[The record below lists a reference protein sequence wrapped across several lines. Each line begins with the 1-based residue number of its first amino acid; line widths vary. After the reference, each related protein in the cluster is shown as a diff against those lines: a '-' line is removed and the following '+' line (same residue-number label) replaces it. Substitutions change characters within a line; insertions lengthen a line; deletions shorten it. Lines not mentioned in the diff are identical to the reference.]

1 MKKNKKK
8 DYIKIGI
15 LGGTFD
21 PPHKGHLYIS
31 KIALKKLRLKKILW
45 VIKKKNPF
53 KKNPMFSL
61 KKRLLLSKKI
71 AKNNKKI
78 KVYSYD
84 KFLKSSDTINLIKY
98 LKKRGI
104 KNRYYFIMGSD
115 NFVKFHNWKSWRK
128 IAELCQ
134 IAIFP
139 RADYVKK
146 SLTCKALKALG
157 KEKLIFLRS
166 KMTNISSSKI
176 RKSYLK

>member
-1 MKKNKKK
+1 MKKNKKR

-45 VIKKKNPF
+45 VITKKNPF

-71 AKNNKKI
+71 VKNNKKI

-84 KFLKSSDTINLIKY
+84 KFLKSSETINLIKY

-139 RADYVKK
+139 RAGYVKK
-146 SLTCKALKALG
+146 SLASKAFKALG
-157 KEKLIFLRS
+157 KEKLMFLRS
-166 KMTNISSSKI
+166 KMINISSSKV

>member
-1 MKKNKKK
+1 M
-8 DYIKIGI
+8 
-15 LGGTFD
+15 L
-21 PPHKGHLYIS
+21 
-31 KIALKKLRLKKILW
+31 
-45 VIKKKNPF
+45 
-53 KKNPMFSL
+53 SL

-71 AKNNKKI
+71 VKNNKKI

-84 KFLKSSDTINLIKY
+84 KFLKSSETINLIKY
-98 LKKRGI
+98 LKKKGI

-139 RADYVKK
+139 RAGYVKK
-146 SLTCKALKALG
+146 ALTSEAFKALG
-157 KEKLIFLRS
+157 KENLMFLQS
-166 KMTNISSSKI
+166 KMINISSSKV

>member
-1 MKKNKKK
+1 MNLKKK
-8 DYIKIGI
+8 ISKKIGI

-21 PPHKGHLYIS
+21 PPHKGHLTIS
-31 KIALKKLRLKKILW
+31 IFAIKKLKLDFLIW
-45 VIKKKNPF
+45 GVTKKNPF

-61 KKRLLLSKKI
+61 KKRILLSKKI
-71 AKNNKKI
+71 VKNNKKI

-84 KFLKSSDTINLIKY
+84 KFLKSPDTINLIKY
-98 LKKRGI
+98 LKKIGI

-139 RADYVKK
+139 RAGYIKK
-146 SLTCKALKALG
+146 SLASKAFKALG
-157 KEKLIFLRS
+157 KEKLMFLRS
-166 KMTNISSSKI
+166 KMINISSSKV

>member
-1 MKKNKKK
+1 MNLKKK
-8 DYIKIGI
+8 ISKKIGI

-21 PPHKGHLYIS
+21 PPHKGHLTIS
-31 KIALKKLRLKKILW
+31 IFAIRKLKLDFLIW
-45 VIKKKNPF
+45 GVTKKNPF

-61 KKRLLLSKKI
+61 KKRVLLSKKI
-71 AKNNKKI
+71 VKNNKKI

-84 KFLKSSDTINLIKY
+84 KFLKSSETINLVKY
-98 LKKRGI
+98 LKKRSI

-139 RADYVKK
+139 RAGYVKK
-146 SLTCKALKALG
+146 SLTCKAFKALG
-157 KEKLIFLRS
+157 KEKLMFLRS
-166 KMTNISSSKI
+166 KMINISSSKV

>member
-1 MKKNKKK
+1 MNLKKK
-8 DYIKIGI
+8 ISKKIGI

-21 PPHKGHLYIS
+21 PPHKGHLTIS
-31 KIALKKLRLKKILW
+31 IFAIRKLKLDFLIW
-45 VIKKKNPF
+45 GVTKKNPF

-61 KKRLLLSKKI
+61 KKRVLLSKKI
-71 AKNNKKI
+71 VKNNKKI

-84 KFLKSSDTINLIKY
+84 KFLKSSETINLIKY
-98 LKKRGI
+98 LKKKAI

-139 RADYVKK
+139 RAGYVKK
-146 SLTCKALKALG
+146 SLTSKASKSLG
-157 KEKLIFLRS
+157 KEKLMFLRS
-166 KMTNISSSKI
+166 KMINISSSKI
-176 RKSYLK
+176 RKNYLK

>member
-1 MKKNKKK
+1 MNLKKK
-8 DYIKIGI
+8 ISKKIGI

-21 PPHKGHLYIS
+21 PPHKGHLTIS
-31 KIALKKLRLKKILW
+31 IFAIRKLKLDFLIW
-45 VIKKKNPF
+45 GVTKKNPF

-61 KKRLLLSKKI
+61 KKRILISKKI
-71 AKNNKKI
+71 VKNNKKI

-84 KFLKSSDTINLIKY
+84 KFLKSSETINLIKY
-98 LKKRGI
+98 LKKKGI

-115 NFVKFHNWKSWRK
+115 NFIKFHNWKSWRK

-139 RADYVKK
+139 RAGYVKK
-146 SLTCKALKALG
+146 SLVSKAFKSLG
-157 KEKLIFLRS
+157 KEKLMFLRS
-166 KMTNISSSKI
+166 KMINISSSKV

>member
-1 MKKNKKK
+1 MNLKKK
-8 DYIKIGI
+8 ISKKIGI

-21 PPHKGHLYIS
+21 PPHKGHLTIS
-31 KIALKKLRLKKILW
+31 IFAIRKLKLDFLIW
-45 VIKKKNPF
+45 GVTKKNPF
-53 KKNPMFSL
+53 KKNPIFSL
-61 KKRLLLSKKI
+61 KKRIFLSKKI

-84 KFLKSSDTINLIKY
+84 KFLKSSETINLIKY

-139 RADYVKK
+139 RAGYIKK
-146 SLTCKALKALG
+146 SLASKAFKALG
-157 KEKLIFLRS
+157 KEKLMFLRS
-166 KMTNISSSKI
+166 KMINISSSKV
-176 RKSYLK
+176 RKNYLK

>member
-1 MKKNKKK
+1 
-8 DYIKIGI
+8 
-15 LGGTFD
+15 
-21 PPHKGHLYIS
+21 
-31 KIALKKLRLKKILW
+31 
-45 VIKKKNPF
+45 
-53 KKNPMFSL
+53 MFSL
-61 KKRLLLSKKI
+61 KKRIFLSKKI
-71 AKNNKKI
+71 VKNNKKI

-139 RADYVKK
+139 RAGYVKK
-146 SLTCKALKALG
+146 SLTSKAFKALG

-166 KMTNISSSKI
+166 KMINISSSKI
-176 RKSYLK
+176 KKSYLR

>member
-1 MKKNKKK
+1 MNLKKK
-8 DYIKIGI
+8 ISKKIGI

-21 PPHKGHLYIS
+21 PPHKGHLTIS
-31 KIALKKLRLKKILW
+31 IFAIRKLKLDFLIW
-45 VIKKKNPF
+45 VVTKKNPF

-61 KKRLLLSKKI
+61 KKRIFLSKKI
-71 AKNNKKI
+71 VKNNKKI

-84 KFLKSSDTINLIKY
+84 KFLKSSETINLIKY
-98 LKKRGI
+98 LKKKDI

-139 RADYVKK
+139 RAGYVKK
-146 SLTCKALKALG
+146 SLTSKAFKALE

-166 KMTNISSSKI
+166 KMTNISSSKV

>member
-1 MKKNKKK
+1 MNLKKK
-8 DYIKIGI
+8 ISKKIGI

-21 PPHKGHLYIS
+21 PPHKGHLTIS
-31 KIALKKLRLKKILW
+31 IFAIRKLKLDFLIW
-45 VIKKKNPF
+45 VVTKKNPF

-61 KKRLLLSKKI
+61 KKRIFLSKKI
-71 AKNNKKI
+71 VKNNKKI

-98 LKKRGI
+98 LKKIGI

-139 RADYVKK
+139 RAGYIKK
-146 SLTCKALKALG
+146 SLASKAFKALG
-157 KEKLIFLRS
+157 KEKLMFLRS
-166 KMTNISSSKI
+166 KMINISSSKV
-176 RKSYLK
+176 RKNYLK